1 MTWWW
6 QDLANNRDLNFLL
19 IDVTVL
25 DQLEHEYRWPR
36 AVLPDGYFRGLNAPL
51 ETLDFS
57 DFLVIVRADMPED
70 VAYLLA
76 WCLGET
82 RAALESQYRHIPPE
96 RSPVTYP
103 LDPAT
108 MARTPIPLH
117 PGAERYYREY
127 GYL

>member
-1 MTWWW
+1 
-6 QDLANNRDLNFLL
+6 
-19 IDVTVL
+19 
-25 DQLEHEYRWPR
+25 
-36 AVLPDGYFRGLNAPL
+36 
-51 ETLDFS
+51 
-57 DFLVIVRADMPED
+57 VRADLPEE

-76 WCLGET
+76 WCLGEQ
-82 RAALESQYRHIPPE
+82 RARLERYYRHLPSE

-103 LDPAT
+103 LDPAK